1 MIQEQE
7 SILTK
12 NLFEKINEYMELFQG
27 ISIDRDEILSEK
39 LRISGLTNTSKGAF
53 LAHISEKIDSGIL
66 VITPLKSFLEKLKR
80 SMDFFLK
87 FKRIN
92 RKVFILPEPFYDPFT
107 TDSIYRENIIQRIEF
122 YKKIFEEKNPIVVA
136 TPKSLLK
143 PLISKEIIND
153 LFVNLKVDTEIER
166 DELIKKLIIFGYKN
180 VDYVSFKGEM
190 AIRGGIIDYYS
201 PVEDY
206 PVRVEIMDERIESL
220 RYFDPS
226 TQRSIRQIEEAEILS
241 LIEYPPSSE
250 FIEDWLKKAKNYFK
264 DHPDYQEMEE
274 SLEKGIPF
282 EEMNLLSILASKY
295 FVPFDEFFRDY
306 LLIFDENEK
315 IKGEIEEIEK
325 EWDEIY
331 QRESKKG
338 KSIPTLKI
346 FSFDRLKGAMDR
358 GVSLSEFMTG
368 KPSIFI
374 DVRRNA
380 SYVSR
385 TFQFFEDLKNE
396 LKRGATVILVLNSDY
411 LIKKISEELEEQRI
425 PFFLISDFSQ
435 IRRKYLNILKGELE
449 EGFYLPEQNLYLY
462 TEKEIIGERGKIE
475 KRRLYQPFTSTF
487 RDLKDADYIV
497 HDIHGIGIFRGL
509 KKLEVQNQ
517 ILELLEIEY
526 RDGDR
531 LYITPER
538 MNEIHKY
545 SGGGKPDL
553 DKLGGVTWEKTKKR
567 IKKALREMAMEL
579 LNLYALRKSVKGY
592 AFSPDTEWQKEF
604 EEAFPFEETEDQRR
618 VTEEVKRDMESES
631 PMDRLLCGDVGYGK
645 TEIAMRASFKAV
657 MDGKQ
662 VAVLC
667 PTTILAIQHL
677 NTFRNRFSGYPAR
690 IEGLTR
696 LTSKKEAKKIIDDLK
711 KGLIDIIIGTHRLLS
726 SDIGFRDLGLLIID
740 EEQRFGVA
748 QKEKLKK
755 LKTSVDVLTMTAT
768 PIPRTLYMSLSGIRD
783 LSIIKTPPK
792 DRLAVQCFVAQFSK
806 DLIGDAIR
814 RELERDG
821 QVYFVHNRIENI
833 YKLADFVKKIVPEAR
848 VDVIHGRMKG
858 EEMEKKMIK
867 FINKEF
873 DVLVTTTII
882 ENGID
887 IPLVNTLMVNR
898 ADTFGLAQL
907 YQLKGRVGR
916 SNRQAFAY
924 FLIPPEKS
932 LSEDAIKRLKA
943 LREFADL
950 GSSFRLAAMDLEIR
964 GAGNL
969 LGPQQHGHIQA
980 VGFDYYIKLLEE
992 TVRELKGEYVEE
1004 KPIEIQLGF
1013 DIVIPEDYISD
1024 FSERLSFYKR
1034 ISSIND
1040 LKEIEIIESDA
1051 RDRFGSP
1058 PKQFQNILQY
1068 GKIKFLAKQKSIIFI
1083 KREDSSLTITFGENP
1098 PVNPENIVS
1107 LFNRYKGNLKGNSIF
1122 VSLQGRDE
1130 NSILQEIVDLLNAI

>member
-1 MIQEQE
+1 M
-7 SILTK
+7 TT
-12 NLFEKINEYMELFQG
+12 NPFEKINEYMELFQE
-27 ISIDRDEILSEK
+27 ISFDRDEILSKK
-39 LRISGLTNTSKGAF
+39 LRISGLATTSKGAF
-53 LAHISEKIDSGIL
+53 LAYIAEKIESGIL
-66 VITPLKSFLEKLKR
+66 VITPLKSSLEKLKR
-80 SMDFFLK
+80 SMEFFFK
-87 FKRIN
+87 FNRSN
-92 RKVFILPEPFYDPFT
+92 RKIFLLPEPFYDPFT
-107 TDSIYRENIIQRIEF
+107 TDSIYRENIIKRIEF
-122 YKKIFEEKNPIVVA
+122 YKKFIEERNPVVVA

-143 PLISKEIIND
+143 PLISKEIVND
-153 LFVNLKVDTEIER
+153 LFMSIRLDTEMER
-166 DELIKKLIIFGYKN
+166 DELIKKLILFGYKN

-190 AIRGGIIDYYS
+190 AVRGGIIDYYS
-201 PVEDY
+201 PAEDY
-206 PVRVEIMDERIESL
+206 PVRIEMIDERIESL

-226 TQRSIRQIEEAEILS
+226 TQRSIRQIEEAQILS
-241 LIEYPPSSE
+241 LIEYPPSPK
-250 FIEDWLKKAKNYFK
+250 FIEDWLKKVKNRFK
-264 DHPDYQEMEE
+264 DNPDYQEMEE
-274 SLEKGIPF
+274 SLKKGIPF
-282 EEMNLLSILASKY
+282 EEMNFLSLLASEY
-295 FVPFDEFFRDY
+295 FVPFDEFFRDF

-315 IKGEIEEIEK
+315 VKEEIEEIEK
-325 EWDEIY
+325 EWSEIY

-338 KSIPTLKI
+338 KSIVTLEI
-346 FSFDRLKGAMDR
+346 FSFDRLKSISEEGI
-358 GVSLSEFMTG
+358 SLREFVTD

-374 DVRRNA
+374 DVRRNV

-385 TFQFFEDLKNE
+385 IFQFFEDLKNE
-396 LKRGATVILVLNSDY
+396 LKRGATVFLVLSSDY
-411 LIKKISEELEEQRI
+411 LIKKISQELEEQRI
-425 PFFLISDFSQ
+425 SYFLISDASQ
-435 IRRKYLNILKGELE
+435 VRKRAVNILKGDLDD
-449 EGFYLPEQNLYLY
+449 GFFLPSKNLFFY
-462 TEKEIIGERGKIE
+462 TEKEIVGERRKIE
-475 KRRLYQPFTSTF
+475 RARVYQPFTSTF
-487 RDLKDADYIV
+487 RDLKDGDYIV

-509 KKLEVQNQ
+509 KKLEVQDQ

-538 MNEIHKY
+538 MDEIHKY
-545 SGGGKPDL
+545 SGGGQPNL
-553 DKLGGVTWEKTKKR
+553 DKLGGITWEKTKKK

-579 LNLYALRKSVKGY
+579 LNLYALRKSIKGY

-604 EEAFPFEETEDQRR
+604 EESFPFEETEDQRKA
-618 VTEEVKRDMESES
+618 TEEVKRDMESES

-645 TEIAMRASFKAV
+645 TEVAMRASFKAV

-677 NTFRNRFSGYPAR
+677 NTFRNRFSGYPVR

-696 LTSKKEAKKIIDDLK
+696 LTPKKEAKKIIDDLK
-711 KGLIDIIIGTHRLLS
+711 RGLIDIIIGTHRLLS
-726 SDIGFRDLGLLIID
+726 SDLGFRDLGLLIID

-806 DLIGDAIR
+806 DLIRDAIR
-814 RELERDG
+814 RELEREG
-821 QVYFVHNRIENI
+821 QVFFVHNRIENI
-833 YKLADFVKKIVPEAR
+833 YRVADFVKRIVPEAR

-858 EEMEKKMIK
+858 EDMEGKMIK
-867 FINKEF
+867 FMNKEF

-887 IPLVNTLMVNR
+887 MPLVNTLIVNR

-924 FLIPPEKS
+924 FLIPPETS
-932 LSEDAIKRLKA
+932 LSDTALKRLKA

-992 TVRELKGEYVEE
+992 TVKELKGEYVEE
-1004 KPIEIQLGF
+1004 RPIEIQLGF
-1013 DIVIPEDYISD
+1013 DIVIPESYISD

-1040 LKEIEIIESDA
+1040 LREIETIESDA
-1051 RDRFGSP
+1051 KDRFGAP
-1058 PKQFQNILQY
+1058 PRQFQNILQY
-1068 GKIKFLAKQKSIIFI
+1068 GKIKFLAKSKSIVFI
-1083 KREDSSLTITFGENP
+1083 KREDSQLTITFGENP
-1098 PVNPENIVS
+1098 PVKPENIVS
-1107 LFNRYKGNLKGNSIF
+1107 LFKRYKGNLRGNSLF
-1122 VSLQGRDE
+1122 FSLQNKDE
-1130 NSILQEIVDLLNAI
+1130 SSILQEIVDLLNAI

>member
-1 MIQEQE
+1 MTLN
-7 SILTK
+7 SLG
-12 NLFEKINEYMELFQG
+12 KINEYMEIFKEIL
-27 ISIDRDEILSEK
+27 IDRDKILSEK
-39 LRISGLTNTSKGAF
+39 LRVSGLIATSKGAF
-53 LAHISEKIDSGIL
+53 LAHIGEKVESGIL
-66 VITPLKSFLEKLKR
+66 IITPSKSSLEKLKG
-80 SMDFFLK
+80 SIEFFLK

-92 RKVFILPEPFYDPFT
+92 RKIFLLPEPFYDPFT
-107 TDSIYRENIIQRIEF
+107 TDSIYRENIIKRIEF
-122 YKKIFEEKNPIVVA
+122 YKNFPDEKNSIVVA

-143 PLISKEIIND
+143 PLISREIIND
-153 LFVNLKVDTEIER
+153 LFINIRVETEIER
-166 DELIKKLIIFGYKN
+166 DELIKKLILFGYKN

-190 AIRGGIIDYYS
+190 AIRGGIVDYYS

-206 PVRVEIMDERIESL
+206 PVRIEIIDERVGSL

-226 TQRSIRQIEEAEILS
+226 TQRSKKQIEEAQILS
-241 LIEYPPSSE
+241 LIEYPPSQK
-250 FIEDWLKKAKNYFK
+250 FIEDWLKKAKNSFK
-264 DHPDYQEMEE
+264 DHPDYKEIEE
-274 SLEKGIPF
+274 TLKKDIPS
-282 EEMNLLSILASKY
+282 EEMNFLSVLASEY
-295 FVPFDEFFRDY
+295 FVPFDEFFKDF
-306 LLIFDENEK
+306 LLVLDEDEK
-315 IKGEIEEIEK
+315 FRKEIEEIEE
-325 EWDEIY
+325 EWSEIY
-331 QRESKKG
+331 RRESKKG
-338 KSIPTLKI
+338 RSIIPLEI
-346 FSFDRLKGAMDR
+346 FSFDTLRNITEKGI
-358 GVSLSEFMTG
+358 SLSEFITS
-368 KPSIFI
+368 KPSVFI
-374 DVRRNA
+374 DVKRNV

-385 TFQFFEDLKNE
+385 TFQFFEDLKIE
-396 LKRGATVILVLNSDY
+396 LKRGGTVFLVLTSDY
-411 LIKKISEELEEQRI
+411 LIKKISEEMEEQGI
-425 PFFLISDFSQ
+425 SYYLISEASQ
-435 IRRKYLNILKGELE
+435 LKKRTVNILKGNLD
-449 EGFYLPEQNLYLY
+449 EGFCLPSENLFFY
-462 TEKEIIGERGKIE
+462 TEKEIVGERHKIE
-475 KRRLYQPFTSTF
+475 RARVYQPFTSTF
-487 RDLKDADYIV
+487 RDLKNGDYIV

-509 KKLEVQNQ
+509 KKLEVHNQ

-545 SGGGKPDL
+545 SCGGSPAL
-553 DKLGGVTWEKTKKR
+553 DKLGGITWEKTKRK

-579 LNLYALRKSVKGY
+579 LNLYALRKSIKGY
-592 AFSPDTEWQKEF
+592 AFSPDTEWQKDF
-604 EEAFPFEETEDQRR
+604 EESFPFEETEDQIRA
-618 VTEEVKRDMESES
+618 TEEVKRDMESES

-645 TEIAMRASFKAV
+645 TEVAMRASFKAV

-677 NTFRNRFSGYPAR
+677 NTFRNRFSGYPVR

-696 LTSKKEAKKIIDDLK
+696 LTPKKEAKEIIDNLK
-711 KGLIDIIIGTHRLLS
+711 RGLIDIIIGTHRLLS
-726 SDIGFRDLGLLIID
+726 SDVGFRDLGLLIID

-755 LKTSVDVLTMTAT
+755 LKASVDVLTMTAT

-792 DRLAVQCFVAQFSK
+792 DRLAVQCFVAQLSR
-806 DLIGDAIR
+806 DLIMNAIR

-821 QVYFVHNRIENI
+821 QVFFVHSRIENI
-833 YKLADFVKKIVPEAR
+833 HRVADFVKNIVPNAR

-858 EEMEKKMIK
+858 EEMEGKMMK
-867 FINKEF
+867 FMNKEF
-873 DVLVTTTII
+873 NVLVTTTII

-887 IPLVNTLMVNR
+887 IPLVNTLIVNR

-924 FLIPPEKS
+924 FLIPHETS
-932 LSEDAIKRLKA
+932 LSDTALKRLRA

-992 TVRELKGEYVEE
+992 TVKELKGEYVEE

-1013 DIVIPEDYISD
+1013 DVVIPESYISD

-1040 LKEIEIIESDA
+1040 LREIEIIESDA
-1051 RDRFGSP
+1051 KDRFGAP
-1058 PKQFQNILQY
+1058 PRQFQNILQY
-1068 GKIKFLAKQKSIIFI
+1068 GKIKFLARSKSIVFI
-1083 KREDSSLTITFGENP
+1083 KREDSTLTLTFGENP
-1098 PVNPENIVS
+1098 PVEPENIVS
-1107 LFNRYKGNLKGNSIF
+1107 LFKRYKGNLKGNSLF
-1122 VSLQGRDE
+1122 FSLRNKDE
-1130 NSILQEIVDLLNAI
+1130 GSILQEIVDLLNAI

>member
-1 MIQEQE
+1 MEFFPEISLLIDKLQRER
-7 SILTK
+7 ID
-12 NLFEKINEYMELFQG
+12 IN
-27 ISIDRDEILSEK
+27 
-39 LRISGLTNTSKGAF
+39 GLTESAKGAF
-53 LAHISEKIDSGIL
+53 LVHLCKKLDSGIL
-66 VITPLKSFLEKLKR
+66 FITPFHSDLESIKKNVEFFLNFFNGKR
-80 SMDFFLK
+80 SVLLF
-87 FKRIN
+87 
-92 RKVFILPEPFYDPFT
+92 PEPFHDPFT
-107 TDSIYRENIIQRIEF
+107 PDSIYRENIIKRIEF
-122 YKKIFEEKNPIVVA
+122 YKAFIELEKPLVL
-136 TPKSLLK
+136 TSPKALLK
-143 PLISKEIIND
+143 PMISKKYVKD
-153 LFVNLKVDTEIER
+153 LFLILRVEG
-166 DELIKKLIIFGYKN
+166 ELEKEELQKKLVLFGYKN

-190 AIRGGIIDYYS
+190 AIRGGIIDFFS
-201 PVEDY
+201 PKEEN
-206 PVRVEIMDERIESL
+206 PVRVEIIDDRIGSL

-226 TQRSIRQIEEAEILS
+226 TQRSIRQIEEAEVIS
-241 LIEYPPSSE
+241 LIEYPSSPE
-250 FIEDWLKKAKNYFK
+250 FIEYWHDKKQDRFK
-264 DHPDYQEMEE
+264 DYFDYHEAEE
-274 SLEKGIPF
+274 SLE
-282 EEMNLLSILASKY
+282 NLNFLPPLSNEY
-295 FVPFDEFFRDY
+295 FDTFDEFFKDFVIV
-306 LLIFDENEK
+306 LNERKK
-315 IKGEIEEIEK
+315 IKDEIEK
-325 EWDEIY
+325 IEDEWKEIY
-331 QRESKKG
+331 ERELKKG
-338 KSIPTLKI
+338 KNPPPLYI
-346 FSFDRLKGAMDR
+346 FSFDKLKNFLEKGIN
-358 GVSLSEFMTG
+358 LSEFEG
-368 KPSIFI
+368 SRSSIFI
-374 DVRRNA
+374 DARKNV
-380 SYVSR
+380 SYISR
-385 TFQFFEDLKNE
+385 AFQFFEDLKDI
-396 LKRGATVILVLNSDY
+396 LGKRGTVFIVLRSDY
-411 LIKKISEELEEQRI
+411 LIKRISEELEEQKI

-435 IRRKYLNILKGELE
+435 MRKKSLNILKGDLQ
-449 EGFYLPEQNLYLY
+449 EGFYLPQQNLYLY

-487 RDLKDADYIV
+487 RDLKDGDYIV
-497 HDIHGIGIFRGL
+497 HDTHGIGIFRGL

-645 TEIAMRASFKAV
+645 TEVAMRASFKAV

-677 NTFRNRFSGYPAR
+677 NTFRKRFSGYPVR

-696 LTSKKEAKKIIDDLK
+696 LTPKKEAKRIIDDLK
-711 KGLIDIIIGTHRLLS
+711 RGLIDIIIGTHRLLS

-792 DRLAVQCFVAQFSK
+792 DRLAVQCFVVQFSK
-806 DLIGDAIR
+806 DLIRDAIR
-814 RELERDG
+814 RELERGG

-887 IPLVNTLMVNR
+887 IPLVNTLIVNR

-1107 LFNRYKGNLKGNSIF
+1107 LFKRYKGNLKGNSIF
-1122 VSLQGRDE
+1122 VSLEGRDE
-1130 NSILQEIVDLLNAI
+1130 KSILQEIVDLLNAI